1 MNDKEL
7 LGEFFINV
15 GTEKNRT
22 LLVELIN
29 KFINLYPKFK
39 PLAENDKCRSYFKN
53 YCKKNSS
60 RKTAIFQLIMNIVL
74 NLLFLQLIFLY
85 LIHISFFLIHL

>member
-39 PLAENDKCRSYFKN
+39 PLAENDRCRSYFIN
-53 YCKKNSS
+53 YCKKNNLKLLDDYYFINNPSY
-60 RKTAIFQLIMNIVL
+60 NIKGG
-74 NLLFLQLIFLY
+74 NHNILFSL
-85 LIHISFFLIHL
+85 